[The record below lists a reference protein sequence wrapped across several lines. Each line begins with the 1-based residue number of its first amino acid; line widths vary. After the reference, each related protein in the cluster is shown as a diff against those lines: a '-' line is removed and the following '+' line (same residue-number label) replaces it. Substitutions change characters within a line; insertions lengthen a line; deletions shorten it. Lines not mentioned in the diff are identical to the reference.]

1 MKIIVVGAG
10 IVGASCAYHL
20 AQKGLDVTVI
30 DAGSIGGGASAKSFG
45 WINASFAETPAY
57 YALRRAAI
65 DAFGALSKS
74 LDLPRVHWTGALWWE
89 DEGTAFEDHWT
100 EMQANG
106 YEVARVDAARFA
118 TLEPNV
124 ANPPDLC
131 ILGKVEGAADG
142 AAVAKALLLASR
154 AKVVLGA
161 KVTKVSAREIQTS
174 HGTMQADH
182 VVVAVGAA
190 SEELLGLPMDNQA
203 GLILH
208 SQPIAPTID
217 HIIMSPDVHFRQ
229 DPLGHIVMGEIFS
242 GGGLGGRDVT
252 AFATEMLGRLQKRL
266 PHADLEMAKINLGL
280 RPVPKDG
287 LPMVGWVDGVYAA
300 TMHSGITLGPLIGH
314 LAAQEILGQPQAIL
328 APFRPDRATL

>member
-20 AQKGLDVTVI
+20 AQAGAEVTVI
-30 DAGSIGGGASAKSFG
+30 EAGSIGGGASAKSFG

-65 DAFGALSKS
+65 DRFAALSAT
-74 LDLPRVHWTGALWWE
+74 LALPRVRWKGALWWE
-89 DEGTAFEDHWT
+89 DEGAAFEDHWAEIQT
-100 EMQANG
+100 HG
-106 YEVARVDAARFA
+106 YEATRIDAAGFA
-118 TLEPNV
+118 TLEPHV

-131 ILGKVEGAADG
+131 VLGQVEGAADG
-142 AAVAKALLLASR
+142 AAIAQALLAASG
-154 AKVVLGA
+154 AKIILGA
-161 KVTKVSAREIQTS
+161 EVSKVSARAAQTS
-174 HGTMQADH
+174 HGAMQADH

-190 SEELLGLPMDNQA
+190 SGDLLGLPMDNQA

-208 SQPIAPTID
+208 SQPIAPIVD

-229 DPLGHIVMGEIFS
+229 DPAGHIVMGEIFS
-242 GGGLGGRDVT
+242 GGGLGARDVGR
-252 AFATEMLGRLQKRL
+252 FAQEMLGRLRRRL
-266 PHADLEMAKINLGL
+266 PTADLDIAKINLGL

-300 TMHSGITLGPLIGH
+300 TMHSGITLGPLIGQ
-314 LAAQEILGQPQAIL
+314 LVAAEIMGETQAIL
-328 APFRPDRATL
+328 APFRPDREMS